1 MKYFFK
7 TTFTLFTI
15 LFLFSLKL
23 SAQYEITVQIDNLED
38 STIYLGYYFGD
49 KQYAKDT
56 AVLNHKG
63 KGVFS
68 GTDTLPG
75 GLYFILV
82 PGNSMF
88 EIIIDKEQVFSIST
102 KFTGD
107 PTDLTKKLNSK
118 SNTELDLYIDYQIF
132 MAVQGEK
139 AMKLRKKLEATSDE
153 SNESDKQIIK
163 DSLNIL
169 NKEVKAKWEYIEKN
183 HSETLL
189 ASILKCVKEI
199 EVPDPPKDE
208 NGIITDSMFQY
219 KYYKAHYFDYVNFHD
234 ARLLRTKFY
243 YNKLDRYFEKM
254 IIPAPDTIIKESK
267 VVLDLASANE
277 EVFQY
282 TLQTLFNKY
291 NNSNVMGMDKAFVFF
306 AENYYLNGKAEWADT
321 VWLKKVEE
329 RVKEIKPNLIGNQA
343 PNLRLIKNDGSLVS
357 LNMIESDYTVL
368 FFYEPTCGHC
378 KKATPKVVELSEKFW
393 EYGVEVLAIYTQFDK
408 DEWDK
413 YIIDKKL
420 ENWIN
425 AWDPYN
431 QSGFRNNYDV
441 KSTPSIYLLDKDK
454 RIIGKRIDVDTLEKM
469 LTDLIKI

>member
-1 MKYFFK
+1 MKIFFK
-7 TTFTLFTI
+7 TSLIVLSILI
-15 LFLFSLKL
+15 LFSQRL
-23 SAQYEITVQIDNLED
+23 SAQYEITVQIENLQD

-56 AVLNHKG
+56 AILNNKG
-63 KGVFS
+63 KAIFS

-88 EIIIDKEQVFSIST
+88 ELIIDKEQTFEIST
-102 KFTGD
+102 KFTDD
-107 PTDLTKKLNSK
+107 PTDLTKNLA
-118 SNTELDLYIDYQIF
+118 SNNNAELELYINYQIF
-132 MAVQGEK
+132 MTVHGEK
-139 AMKLRKKLEATSDE
+139 AMKLRKQLGVASDE
-153 SNESDKQIIK
+153 ITKKGIT

-169 NKEVKAKWEYIEKN
+169 NAEVKAKWAEIENK

-189 ASILKCVKEI
+189 ASILRCVTEI

-208 NGIITDSMFQY
+208 NGVISDSLFQY
-219 KYYKAHYFDYVNFHD
+219 KYYKAHYFDNVNFHD

-243 YNKLDRYFEKM
+243 FNKINRYFDKM
-254 IIPAPDTIIKESK
+254 IVPAPDTIIKESK
-267 VVLDLASANE
+267 MVLEYASANE

-321 VWLKKVEE
+321 TWLKKVKE
-329 RVKEIKPNLIGNQA
+329 RVKEIKPNLIGNEA

-357 LNMIESDYTVL
+357 LNMIESDYIVL

-378 KKATPKVVELSEKFW
+378 KKATTKIVELSEKFW
-393 EYGVEVLAIYTQFDK
+393 EHSVEILGIYTQFDK
-408 DEWDK
+408 NEWDK
-413 YIIDKKL
+413 FIADKKL
-420 ENWIN
+420 KNWIN
-425 AWDPYN
+425 TWDPYN
-431 QSGFRNNYDV
+431 QSGFRSNYDV
-441 KSTPSIYLLDKDK
+441 KSTPSIYLLDKDRK
-454 RIIGKRIDVDTLEKM
+454 IIGKRIDVETLEKM
-469 LTDLIKI
+469 LNDLIKIN